1 MILHNYAIFFC
12 KKLRFSY
19 ILQVFLFGIGI
30 RFWAVENLGS
40 SHHAS
45 VVRARNLTRELKN
58 QCTSLTILQKYKQSQ
73 EFGAKKLVK
82 LHGIKLD

>member
-1 MILHNYAIFFC
+1 VSLVRDFALLGLFFC

-19 ILQVFLFGIGI
+19 ILEDFLFWVGIGI

-45 VVRARNLTRELKN
+45 VVREHTNEAR
-58 QCTSLTILQKYKQSQ
+58 
-73 EFGAKKLVK
+73 VK
-82 LHGIKLD
+82 AE